1 MQSNKFQ
8 KEQII
13 SDNLQKKID
22 KEISI
27 HGSDKSST
35 FYNVKYSGLDLEGN
49 RYTISSKK
57 AVNSDTNENV
67 VNMSG
72 VSAVFYFKDNT
83 ELNILSNKAI
93 YNNKTLDIKFED
105 SVKCLYENS
114 ELYAGSAEFLNSKS
128 SLIVSNNVKI
138 IDSKGTIFADKL
150 TFDAPQHDSFC
161 LHVCFII
168 LQYVARCC
176 TMLHYARF
184 CMILHY
190 FALCLHYFALFC
202 TILHYFC
209 SILHYLALFCITLHY
224 FCISL
229 H

>member
-1 MQSNKFQ
+1 MSRKQKLRIFQILFLITGVIIIFFTFLQSNKFQ

-27 HGSDKSST
+27 QGSDKSST

-72 VSAVFYFKDNT
+72 VFAVFYFKDNT

-114 ELYAGSAEFLNSKS
+114 ELYAGSAEFLNSKN
-128 SLIVSNNVKI
+128 SLSVSNNVKI

-150 TFDAPQHDSFC
+150 TFDIKNKTLNITSLNDN
-161 LHVCFII
+161 
-168 LQYVARCC
+168 
-176 TMLHYARF
+176 
-184 CMILHY
+184 
-190 FALCLHYFALFC
+190 
-202 TILHYFC
+202 TIKSKINYK
-209 SILHYLALFCITLHY
+209 
-224 FCISL
+224 
-229 H
+229 

>member
-1 MQSNKFQ
+1 MSRKQKLRIFQILFLITGVTIIFFTFLQSNKFQ

-27 HGSDKSST
+27 QGSDKSST

-67 VNMSG
+67 VIMSG

-114 ELYAGSAEFLNSKS
+114 ELYAGSAEFLNSKY
-128 SLIVSNNVKI
+128 SLSVSNNVKI

-150 TFDAPQHDSFC
+150 TFDIKNKTLNITS
-161 LHVCFII
+161 LNEN
-168 LQYVARCC
+168 
-176 TMLHYARF
+176 
-184 CMILHY
+184 
-190 FALCLHYFALFC
+190 
-202 TILHYFC
+202 TIKSKINYKWKKDLEF
-209 SILHYLALFCITLHY
+209 
-224 FCISL
+224 
-229 H
+229 

>member
-1 MQSNKFQ
+1 MSRKEKLRIFQILFLITGVSIIFFTFLQSNKFQ

-27 HGSDKSST
+27 QGSDKSST

-72 VSAVFYFKDNT
+72 VFAVFYFKDNT

-114 ELYAGSAEFLNSKS
+114 ELYAGSAEFLNSKN
-128 SLIVSNNVKI
+128 SLSVSNNVKI

-150 TFDAPQHDSFC
+150 TFDIKNKTLNITS
-161 LHVCFII
+161 LNEN
-168 LQYVARCC
+168 
-176 TMLHYARF
+176 
-184 CMILHY
+184 
-190 FALCLHYFALFC
+190 
-202 TILHYFC
+202 TIKSKINYKWKKDLEF
-209 SILHYLALFCITLHY
+209 
-224 FCISL
+224 
-229 H
+229 

>member
-1 MQSNKFQ
+1 MSRKQKLRIFQILFLITGVIIIFFTFLQSNKFQ

-49 RYTISSKK
+49 RYTISSEK

-67 VNMSG
+67 VNMTG
-72 VSAVFYFKDNT
+72 VFAVFYFKDNT

-114 ELYAGSAEFLNSKS
+114 ELYAGSAEFLNSKN
-128 SLIVSNNVKI
+128 SLSVSNNVKI
-138 IDSKGTIFADKL
+138 TDSKGTIFADKL
-150 TFDAPQHDSFC
+150 TFDIKNKTLNITS
-161 LHVCFII
+161 LNEN
-168 LQYVARCC
+168 
-176 TMLHYARF
+176 
-184 CMILHY
+184 
-190 FALCLHYFALFC
+190 
-202 TILHYFC
+202 TIKSKINYKWKKDLEF
-209 SILHYLALFCITLHY
+209 
-224 FCISL
+224 
-229 H
+229 

>member
-1 MQSNKFQ
+1 MSRKQKLRIFQILFLITGVTIIFFTFLQSNKFQ

-22 KEISI
+22 KEILI
-27 HGSDKSST
+27 QGSDKSST

-57 AVNSDTNENV
+57 AVNSNTDENV
-67 VNMSG
+67 VNMSE
-72 VSAVFYFKDNT
+72 VLAVFYFKDNT

-114 ELYAGSAEFLNSKS
+114 ELYAGTAEFLNSKN
-128 SLIVSNNVKI
+128 SLSVSNNVKI

-150 TFDAPQHDSFC
+150 TFDIKNKTLNITS
-161 LHVCFII
+161 LNEN
-168 LQYVARCC
+168 
-176 TMLHYARF
+176 
-184 CMILHY
+184 
-190 FALCLHYFALFC
+190 
-202 TILHYFC
+202 TIKSKINYK
-209 SILHYLALFCITLHY
+209 
-224 FCISL
+224 
-229 H
+229 

>member
-1 MQSNKFQ
+1 MSRKQKLRIFQILFLITGVIIIFFTFLQSNKFQ

-49 RYTISSKK
+49 RYTISSEK

-72 VSAVFYFKDNT
+72 VFAVFYFKDNT

-114 ELYAGSAEFLNSKS
+114 ELYAGSAEFLNSKN
-128 SLIVSNNVKI
+128 SLSVSNNVKI
-138 IDSKGTIFADKL
+138 TDSKGTIFADKL
-150 TFDAPQHDSFC
+150 TFDIKNKTLNITS
-161 LHVCFII
+161 LNEN
-168 LQYVARCC
+168 
-176 TMLHYARF
+176 
-184 CMILHY
+184 
-190 FALCLHYFALFC
+190 
-202 TILHYFC
+202 TIKSKINYK
-209 SILHYLALFCITLHY
+209 
-224 FCISL
+224 
-229 H
+229 

>member
-1 MQSNKFQ
+1 MSRKQKLRIFQILFLITGVIIIFFTFLQSNKFQ

-27 HGSDKSST
+27 QGSDKSST

-57 AVNSDTNENV
+57 AVNSDTNQNV

-114 ELYAGSAEFLNSKS
+114 ELYAGSAEFLNSKN
-128 SLIVSNNVKI
+128 SLSVSDNVKI
-138 IDSKGTIFADKL
+138 IDSKGTIYADKL
-150 TFDAPQHDSFC
+150 TFDIKNKTLNITS
-161 LHVCFII
+161 LNEN
-168 LQYVARCC
+168 
-176 TMLHYARF
+176 
-184 CMILHY
+184 
-190 FALCLHYFALFC
+190 
-202 TILHYFC
+202 TIKSKINYK
-209 SILHYLALFCITLHY
+209 
-224 FCISL
+224 
-229 H
+229 

>member
-1 MQSNKFQ
+1 MSRRERLRIFQILFLITGVSVIFFTFLQSNKFQ

-72 VSAVFYFKDNT
+72 VLAVFYFKDNT

-114 ELYAGSAEFLNSKS
+114 ELYAGSAEFLNSKN
-128 SLIVSNNVKI
+128 SLSVSNNVKI

-150 TFDAPQHDSFC
+150 TFDIKNKTLNITS
-161 LHVCFII
+161 LNEN
-168 LQYVARCC
+168 
-176 TMLHYARF
+176 
-184 CMILHY
+184 
-190 FALCLHYFALFC
+190 
-202 TILHYFC
+202 TIKSKINYK
-209 SILHYLALFCITLHY
+209 
-224 FCISL
+224 
-229 H
+229 

>member
-1 MQSNKFQ
+1 MSRKQKLRIFQILFLITGVIIIFFTFLQSNKFQ

-27 HGSDKSST
+27 QGSDKSST

-72 VSAVFYFKDNT
+72 VFAVFYFKDNT

-114 ELYAGSAEFLNSKS
+114 ELYAGSAEFLNSKN
-128 SLIVSNNVKI
+128 SLSVSNNVKI
-138 IDSKGTIFADKL
+138 TDSKGTIFADKL
-150 TFDAPQHDSFC
+150 TFDIKNKTLNITS
-161 LHVCFII
+161 LNEN
-168 LQYVARCC
+168 
-176 TMLHYARF
+176 
-184 CMILHY
+184 
-190 FALCLHYFALFC
+190 
-202 TILHYFC
+202 TIKSKINYK
-209 SILHYLALFCITLHY
+209 
-224 FCISL
+224 
-229 H
+229 

>member
-1 MQSNKFQ
+1 MSRKQKLRIFQILFLITGVIIIFFTFLQSNKFQ

-49 RYTISSKK
+49 RYTISSEK

-72 VSAVFYFKDNT
+72 VFAVFYFKDNT

-114 ELYAGSAEFLNSKS
+114 ELYAGSAEFLNSKN
-128 SLIVSNNVKI
+128 SLSVSNNVKI

-150 TFDAPQHDSFC
+150 TFDIKNKTLNITS
-161 LHVCFII
+161 LNEN
-168 LQYVARCC
+168 
-176 TMLHYARF
+176 
-184 CMILHY
+184 
-190 FALCLHYFALFC
+190 
-202 TILHYFC
+202 TIKSKINYK
-209 SILHYLALFCITLHY
+209 
-224 FCISL
+224 
-229 H
+229 

>member
-1 MQSNKFQ
+1 MSRKEKLRIFQILFLITGVAIIFFTFLQSNKFQ

-22 KEISI
+22 KEISSQ
-27 HGSDKSST
+27 GSDKNST

-114 ELYAGSAEFLNSKS
+114 ELYAGSAEFLNSKN
-128 SLIVSNNVKI
+128 SLTVSNNVKI

-150 TFDAPQHDSFC
+150 TFDIKNKTLNITS
-161 LHVCFII
+161 LNEN
-168 LQYVARCC
+168 
-176 TMLHYARF
+176 
-184 CMILHY
+184 
-190 FALCLHYFALFC
+190 
-202 TILHYFC
+202 TIKSKINYK
-209 SILHYLALFCITLHY
+209 
-224 FCISL
+224 
-229 H
+229 

>member
-1 MQSNKFQ
+1 MSRKQKLRIFQILFLITGVIIIFFTFLQSNKFQ

-67 VNMSG
+67 VNMTG
-72 VSAVFYFKDNT
+72 VFAVFYFKDNT

-114 ELYAGSAEFLNSKS
+114 ELYAGSAEFLNSKN
-128 SLIVSNNVKI
+128 SLSVSNNVKI
-138 IDSKGTIFADKL
+138 TDSKGTIFADKL
-150 TFDAPQHDSFC
+150 TFDIKNKTLNITS
-161 LHVCFII
+161 LNEN
-168 LQYVARCC
+168 
-176 TMLHYARF
+176 
-184 CMILHY
+184 
-190 FALCLHYFALFC
+190 
-202 TILHYFC
+202 TIKSKINYK
-209 SILHYLALFCITLHY
+209 
-224 FCISL
+224 
-229 H
+229 

>member
-1 MQSNKFQ
+1 MSRKQKLRIFQILFLITGVIIIFFTFLQSNKFQ

-49 RYTISSKK
+49 RYTISSEK

-67 VNMSG
+67 VNMTG
-72 VSAVFYFKDNT
+72 VFAVFYFKDNT

-114 ELYAGSAEFLNSKS
+114 ELYAGSAEFLNSKN
-128 SLIVSNNVKI
+128 SLSVSNNVKI
-138 IDSKGTIFADKL
+138 TDSKGTIFADKL
-150 TFDAPQHDSFC
+150 TFDIKNKTLNITS
-161 LHVCFII
+161 LNEN
-168 LQYVARCC
+168 
-176 TMLHYARF
+176 
-184 CMILHY
+184 
-190 FALCLHYFALFC
+190 
-202 TILHYFC
+202 TIKSKINYK
-209 SILHYLALFCITLHY
+209 
-224 FCISL
+224 
-229 H
+229 

>member
-1 MQSNKFQ
+1 MSRKQKLRIFQILFLITGVTIIFFTFLQSNKFQ

-22 KEISI
+22 KEILI
-27 HGSDKSST
+27 QGSDKSST

-57 AVNSDTNENV
+57 AVNSNTDENV
-67 VNMSG
+67 VNMSE
-72 VSAVFYFKDNT
+72 VLAVFYFKDNT

-114 ELYAGSAEFLNSKS
+114 ELYAGTAEFLNSKN
-128 SLIVSNNVKI
+128 SLSVSNNVKI

-150 TFDAPQHDSFC
+150 TFDIKNKTLNITSLNDN
-161 LHVCFII
+161 
-168 LQYVARCC
+168 
-176 TMLHYARF
+176 
-184 CMILHY
+184 
-190 FALCLHYFALFC
+190 
-202 TILHYFC
+202 TIKSKINYK
-209 SILHYLALFCITLHY
+209 
-224 FCISL
+224 
-229 H
+229 

>member
-1 MQSNKFQ
+1 MSRKQKLRIFQILFLITGVIIIFFTFLQSNKFQ

-72 VSAVFYFKDNT
+72 VFAVFYFKDNT

-114 ELYAGSAEFLNSKS
+114 ELYAGSAEFLNSKN
-128 SLIVSNNVKI
+128 SLSVSNNVKI
-138 IDSKGTIFADKL
+138 TDSKGTIFADKL
-150 TFDAPQHDSFC
+150 TFDIKNKTLNITS
-161 LHVCFII
+161 LNEN
-168 LQYVARCC
+168 
-176 TMLHYARF
+176 
-184 CMILHY
+184 
-190 FALCLHYFALFC
+190 
-202 TILHYFC
+202 TIKSKINYK
-209 SILHYLALFCITLHY
+209 
-224 FCISL
+224 
-229 H
+229 

>member
-1 MQSNKFQ
+1 MSRKQKLRIFQILFLITGVTIIFFTFLQSNKFQ

-27 HGSDKSST
+27 QGSDKSST

-67 VNMSG
+67 VNMSE
-72 VSAVFYFKDNT
+72 VLAVFYFKDNT

-114 ELYAGSAEFLNSKS
+114 ELYAGTAEFLNSKN
-128 SLIVSNNVKI
+128 SLSVSNNVKI

-150 TFDAPQHDSFC
+150 TFDIKNKTLNITS
-161 LHVCFII
+161 LNEN
-168 LQYVARCC
+168 
-176 TMLHYARF
+176 
-184 CMILHY
+184 
-190 FALCLHYFALFC
+190 
-202 TILHYFC
+202 TIKSKINYK
-209 SILHYLALFCITLHY
+209 
-224 FCISL
+224 
-229 H
+229 

>member
-1 MQSNKFQ
+1 MSRKEKLRIFQILFLITGVAIIFFTFLQSNKFQ

-27 HGSDKSST
+27 QGSDKSST

-72 VSAVFYFKDNT
+72 VFAVFYFKDNT

-114 ELYAGSAEFLNSKS
+114 ELYAGSAEFLNSKN
-128 SLIVSNNVKI
+128 SLSVSNNVKI

-150 TFDAPQHDSFC
+150 TFDIKNKTLNITS
-161 LHVCFII
+161 LNEN
-168 LQYVARCC
+168 
-176 TMLHYARF
+176 
-184 CMILHY
+184 
-190 FALCLHYFALFC
+190 
-202 TILHYFC
+202 TIKSKINYK
-209 SILHYLALFCITLHY
+209 
-224 FCISL
+224 
-229 H
+229 

>member
-1 MQSNKFQ
+1 MSRKQKLRIFQILFLITGVIIIFFTFLQSNKFQ

-27 HGSDKSST
+27 QGSDKSST

-67 VNMSG
+67 VNMTG
-72 VSAVFYFKDNT
+72 VFAVFYFKDNT

-114 ELYAGSAEFLNSKS
+114 ELYAGSAEFLNSKN
-128 SLIVSNNVKI
+128 SLSVSNNVKI
-138 IDSKGTIFADKL
+138 TDSKGTIFADKL
-150 TFDAPQHDSFC
+150 TFDIKNKTLNITS
-161 LHVCFII
+161 LNEN
-168 LQYVARCC
+168 
-176 TMLHYARF
+176 
-184 CMILHY
+184 
-190 FALCLHYFALFC
+190 
-202 TILHYFC
+202 TIKSKINYK
-209 SILHYLALFCITLHY
+209 
-224 FCISL
+224 
-229 H
+229 

>member
-1 MQSNKFQ
+1 MSRKQKLRIFQILFLITGVTIIFFTFLQSNKFQ

-27 HGSDKSST
+27 QGSDKSST

-72 VSAVFYFKDNT
+72 VFAVFYFKDNT

-114 ELYAGSAEFLNSKS
+114 ELYAGSAEFLNSKN
-128 SLIVSNNVKI
+128 SLSVSNNVKI

-150 TFDAPQHDSFC
+150 TFDIKNKTLNITS
-161 LHVCFII
+161 LNEN
-168 LQYVARCC
+168 
-176 TMLHYARF
+176 
-184 CMILHY
+184 
-190 FALCLHYFALFC
+190 
-202 TILHYFC
+202 TIKSKINYK
-209 SILHYLALFCITLHY
+209 
-224 FCISL
+224 
-229 H
+229 

>member
-1 MQSNKFQ
+1 MSRKQKLRIFQILFLITGVIIIFFTFLQSNKFQ

-49 RYTISSKK
+49 RYTISSEK

-72 VSAVFYFKDNT
+72 VFAVFYFKDNT

-114 ELYAGSAEFLNSKS
+114 ELYAGSAEFLNSKN
-128 SLIVSNNVKI
+128 SLSVSNNVKI
-138 IDSKGTIFADKL
+138 IDSKGIIFADKL
-150 TFDAPQHDSFC
+150 TFDIKNKT
-161 LHVCFII
+161 LKGII
-168 LQYVARCC
+168 HIHFL
-176 TMLHYARF
+176 LKEG
-184 CMILHY
+184 IK
-190 FALCLHYFALFC
+190 
-202 TILHYFC
+202 
-209 SILHYLALFCITLHY
+209 
-224 FCISL
+224 
-229 H
+229 

>member
-1 MQSNKFQ
+1 MSRKQKLRIFQILFLITGVIIIFFTFLQSNKFQ
-8 KEQII
+8 KGQII

-27 HGSDKSST
+27 KGSDKSST

-72 VSAVFYFKDNT
+72 VFAVFYFKDNT

-114 ELYAGSAEFLNSKS
+114 ELYAGSAEFLNSKN
-128 SLIVSNNVKI
+128 SLSVSNNVKI

-150 TFDAPQHDSFC
+150 TFDIKNKTLNITS
-161 LHVCFII
+161 LNEN
-168 LQYVARCC
+168 
-176 TMLHYARF
+176 
-184 CMILHY
+184 
-190 FALCLHYFALFC
+190 
-202 TILHYFC
+202 TIKSKINYK
-209 SILHYLALFCITLHY
+209 
-224 FCISL
+224 
-229 H
+229 

>member
-1 MQSNKFQ
+1 MSRKQKLRIFQILFLITGVIIIFFTFLQSNKFQ
-8 KEQII
+8 KGQII

-27 HGSDKSST
+27 KGSDKSST

-72 VSAVFYFKDNT
+72 VFAVFYFKDNT

-114 ELYAGSAEFLNSKS
+114 ELYAGTAEFLNSKN
-128 SLIVSNNVKI
+128 SLSVSNNVKI
-138 IDSKGTIFADKL
+138 VDSKGTIFADKL
-150 TFDAPQHDSFC
+150 TFDIKNKTLNITS
-161 LHVCFII
+161 LNEN
-168 LQYVARCC
+168 
-176 TMLHYARF
+176 
-184 CMILHY
+184 
-190 FALCLHYFALFC
+190 
-202 TILHYFC
+202 TIKSKINYK
-209 SILHYLALFCITLHY
+209 
-224 FCISL
+224 
-229 H
+229 